1 MSGRPKR
8 ACDKCTAQKLR
19 CSGQRPSCQRC
30 LRLRRPCSY
39 SRESSGVCTP
49 TGRRE
54 FNEPLP
60 PPAPTISQPTYLGI
74 PSALVG
80 PLVDTYFTYAYN
92 ASLLMHR
99 GNFTEA
105 LTANAVRPEILLS
118 ICAFAAKFH
127 RDANGRLALLEDG
140 FCIEWAERASRL
152 AFKEAEAPRE
162 ENTVLF
168 LVLALFW
175 YSMGQFRRSS
185 MHECCATNTAVVLGL
200 LTERRGKEHTLDS
213 EMRRRRFWACFLLC
227 CFQSESLLPR
237 SPTEKMLELSLPWR
251 DEDFQLGHAQDLVPM
266 KSEQSTGS
274 SYAEL
279 VRATILWSEVQALVK
294 QTNAPWSTHFA
305 SLQDLD
311 GRIKQWWARLHCSLR
326 ISLVEAPPTMR
337 PNLLLLH
344 VLYHACLVVL
354 HSSIVP
360 LFSWR
365 PSEKASLYARQ
376 LSAQTALHHAN
387 AISSLLGAA
396 REAQCEPDMMPSF
409 IGYAAYCACAAQI
422 PFLWCVKL
430 EIKQNAHANLL
441 INLGVIRGIGKYW
454 KFIELLGRNVRWLY
468 EMHAR
473 QPVELADEPINAD
486 PSILN
491 GSKLEAARASLS
503 ILTHNQ
509 IIICKSGALAS
520 GTEDVGELGMESSGA
535 TSASGAG
542 DPTFSS
548 DWDCQQLG
556 NLISIV
562 MPSVDDSV
570 FFNPDLTTS
579 NLYDAEE
586 TNQIEL
592 IEDWMGEL
600 MDGVS

>member
-1 MSGRPKR
+1 
-8 ACDKCTAQKLR
+8 
-19 CSGQRPSCQRC
+19 
-30 LRLRRPCSY
+30 
-39 SRESSGVCTP
+39 
-49 TGRRE
+49 
-54 FNEPLP
+54 
-60 PPAPTISQPTYLGI
+60 
-74 PSALVG
+74 
-80 PLVDTYFTYAYN
+80 
-92 ASLLMHR
+92 
-99 GNFTEA
+99 
-105 LTANAVRPEILLS
+105 
-118 ICAFAAKFH
+118 
-127 RDANGRLALLEDG
+127 
-140 FCIEWAERASRL
+140 
-152 AFKEAEAPRE
+152 
-162 ENTVLF
+162 
-168 LVLALFW
+168 
-175 YSMGQFRRSS
+175 
-185 MHECCATNTAVVLGL
+185 
-200 LTERRGKEHTLDS
+200 
-213 EMRRRRFWACFLLC
+213 
-227 CFQSESLLPR
+227 
-237 SPTEKMLELSLPWR
+237 MLELSLPWR

-279 VRATILWSEVQALVK
+279 VRATILWYVLDLFQFTLLILGRSEVQALVK

-454 KFIELLGRNVRWLY
+454 KFIELLVSANVFNLKYQVTYPLQGRNVRWLY

>member
-39 SRESSGVCTP
+39 SHESSRVSTP
-49 TGRRE
+49 AGPGG

-60 PPAPTISQPTYLGI
+60 PPAPTISQRTYHGI

-80 PLVDTYFTYAYN
+80 PLVDTYFTHAYN
-92 ASLLMHR
+92 ASLLIHR
-99 GNFTEA
+99 GSFTEA
-105 LTANAVRPEILLS
+105 LTANVVRPEILLS

-127 RDANGRLALLEDG
+127 RDANGRLSLLEDG
-140 FCIEWAERASRL
+140 FCVEWAERASRF
-152 AFKEAEAPRE
+152 AFQDAQAPRE
-162 ENTVLF
+162 ENIVLF
-168 LVLALFW
+168 IVLALFW

-213 EMRRRRFWACFLLC
+213 EMRRRRFWACYLIC

-237 SPTEKMLELSLPWR
+237 SPTEKMLELSLPCR

-274 SYAEL
+274 LYAEL
-279 VRATILWSEVQALVK
+279 VRATIMWSEVQALVK
-294 QTNAPWSTHFA
+294 QTNLPWSTHFT

-311 GRIKQWWARLHCSLR
+311 GRIKRWWARLHCSLR
-326 ISLVEAPPTMR
+326 ISLAEAPLKMR

-344 VLYHACLVVL
+344 VLCHACLVAL

-396 REAQCEPDMMPSF
+396 REAQCEPDIMPSF

-422 PFLWCVKL
+422 PFLWCAKL

-441 INLGVIRGIGKYW
+441 MNLGVIRGIGKYW

-486 PSILN
+486 PNMLD
-491 GSKLEAARASLS
+491 GPKVEAARASLS

-509 IIICKSGALAS
+509 IIIGKSGALAT
-520 GTEDVGELGMESSGA
+520 GTEDVGELGMESSGV

-542 DPTFSS
+542 NPTFST

-562 MPSVDDSV
+562 MPSVDDAG
-570 FFNPDLTTS
+570 FFNPDLSTS

-592 IEDWMGEL
+592 IEDWIEEL
-600 MDGVS
+600 MNGVS